1 MFIKIFGW
9 DNLSGFWLILI
20 FQFLIFFVVGRF
32 CFEFVFFF
40 WVVCVYTVLIGFFC
54 RLHVLWYVFW
64 FFWLLS
70 PVLFVS
76 GNDIESLLL
85 LLFELCLVENF
96 MIWWGDLIHRIFL
109 FTHLISEKIMIMK
122 NGIMIQQICLL
133 CHLMC

>member
-1 MFIKIFGW
+1 MVNFDFPVSDFLCCWKV
-9 DNLSGFWLILI
+9 LFW
-20 FQFLIFFVVGRF
+20 VW
-32 CFEFVFFF
+32 VFFCF
-40 WVVCVYTVLIGFFC
+40 WVVCVYMVLIGFFC

-64 FFWLLS
+64 FFWLLFCMHACWLFVLL

-76 GNDIESLLL
+76 GSNDIESLLL

-96 MIWWGDLIHRIFL
+96 MIWWGDLIHGIFL

-122 NGIMIQQICLL
+122 NGIMIQQVCLL